1 MSEDI
6 DHETAAGRPRDS
18 SIDEKVLAVTREL
31 LVESGWD
38 GLSVRMV
45 AARAGVGRSS
55 VNRRWSSKAEL
66 VLHAILGES
75 PDLSPFE
82 GTDLTGWIGWLVRG
96 SYELFNRPDVRA
108 AVPGLLIALQ
118 ANDDLRQALWANF
131 SGPAVALYTDHVNA
145 TTRRERRQAE
155 LDGRALL
162 TMAAGAALMLTTIA
176 TEDASGPQL
185 SRIARLLSDAV
196 GV

>member
-1 MSEDI
+1 MTNDI
-6 DHETAAGRPRDS
+6 DREPAAGRPRDS

-82 GTDLTGWIGWLVRG
+82 GTDLAGWIGWLVRG
-96 SYELFNRPDVRA
+96 SYELFNRPEVRA

-131 SGPAVALYTDHVNA
+131 SGPAVALYTDRVNA
-145 TTRRERRQAE
+145 TTRRERREAD

-162 TMAAGAALMLTTIA
+162 SMAAGAALMLTTIA

-185 SRIARLLSDAV
+185 SRIARLLSNAV